1 MKAVRYGRYGAA
13 EVLELAE
20 VPDPEP
26 GPGEVLVE
34 VHAASVNPV
43 DWKIRSGLLRGLFE
57 VRFPVIPG
65 RDGAGVVAAAAGD
78 VAGIGAGDEVCF
90 IAGHGGQGSYAEKIV
105 LAAGSLAP
113 KAAGLSFA
121 EAAAFPLAGM
131 TAWAA
136 LVDAA
141 PVEPGMKVLIH
152 GGGGGVGGIAIQL
165 ARHLGAGTVAA
176 TCSAANVE
184 RVMALGADRAIAYDR
199 EDFADSI
206 ADQDLVFDTQGGEVH
221 RKSYPVLRKGGT
233 LVWITAGPV
242 EDLSRTLRR
251 HRRPGA
257 GQARSRRPA
266 PARRARRPGRG
277 PARGRSR
284 HGARRGRRRPPHQR
298 ERTRARQDRAEGP
311 VTAAGGRLPPA
322 AAGMG
327 DRTGAI
333 QAMIPGS

>member
-34 VHAASVNPV
+34 IHAASVNPV

-57 VRFPVIPG
+57 ARFPVIPG
-65 RDGAGVVAAAAGD
+65 RDGAGVVAAVTGD
-78 VAGIGAGDEVCF
+78 AAGIGAGDEVCF

-105 LAAGSLAP
+105 LAADGLALKP
-113 KAAGLSFA
+113 AGLSFA

-184 RVMALGADRAIAYDR
+184 RVTALGADRAIAYDR
-199 EDFADSI
+199 EDFADAV

-221 RKSYPVLRKGGT
+221 RKSYRVLRRGGT

-242 EDLSRTLRR
+242 EDLSARYGVIAVQARVRPDPDGLRR
-251 HRRPGA
+251 LA
-257 GQARSRRPA
+257 ELV
-266 PARRARRPGRG
+266 ARRRG
-277 PARGRSR
+277 PARCRPR
-284 HGARRGRRRPPHQR
+284 HGARRCRRSPSHQR
-298 ERTRARQDRAEGP
+298 ERTRARQDRAAGP
-311 VTAAGGRLPPA
+311 VR
-322 AAGMG
+322 
-327 DRTGAI
+327 GAR
-333 QAMIPGS
+333 

>member
-13 EVLELAE
+13 EILELAE

-43 DWKIRSGLLRGLFE
+43 DWKIRSGLLRGLFG
-57 VRFPVIPG
+57 VRFPAIPG
-65 RDGAGVVAAAAGD
+65 RDGAGVVAAVAGD
-78 VAGIGAGDEVCF
+78 VAGVGAGDEVCF

-105 LAAGSLAP
+105 LAADGLALKP
-113 KAAGLSFA
+113 AGLSFA

-141 PVEPGMKVLIH
+141 PVEPGMRVLIH

-199 EDFADSI
+199 EDFADAI
-206 ADQDLVFDTQGGEVH
+206 AGQDLVFDTQGGEVH
-221 RKSYPVLRKGGT
+221 RKSYQVLRKGGT

-242 EDLSRTLRR
+242 EDLSARYGVIAVQARVRPDPDGLRR
-251 HRRPGA
+251 LA
-257 GQARSRRPA
+257 GLV
-266 PARRARRPGRG
+266 
-277 PARGRSR
+277 ARGAIRPDL
-284 HGARRGRRRPPHQR
+284 GRVM
-298 ERTRARQDRAEGP
+298 ALADAAEAHRISESGHAQGKI
-311 VTAAGGRLPPA
+311 VLRV
-322 AAGMG
+322 
-327 DRTGAI
+327 R
-333 QAMIPGS
+333 

>member
-13 EVLELAE
+13 EVLELVE

-26 GPGEVLVE
+26 SPGEVLVE
-34 VHAASVNPV
+34 IHAASVNPV
-43 DWKIRSGLLRGLFE
+43 DWKIRSGLLSRLFE
-57 VRFPVIPG
+57 VRFPAIPG
-65 RDGAGVVAAAAGD
+65 RDGAGVVAAVAGD
-78 VAGIGAGDEVCF
+78 VASIGAGDEVCF

-105 LAAGSLAP
+105 LAADGLAP
-113 KAAGLSFA
+113 KPAGLSFA

-165 ARHLGAGTVAA
+165 ARHLGAGIVAA

-199 EDFADSI
+199 EDFADAI

-221 RKSYPVLRKGGT
+221 RKSYRVLRKGGT

-242 EDLSRTLRR
+242 EDLSARYGVTAVQARVRPDPDGLRR
-251 HRRPGA
+251 LA
-257 GQARSRRPA
+257 GLI
-266 PARRARRPGRG
+266 
-277 PARGRSR
+277 ARGAVRPEV
-284 HGARRGRRRPPHQR
+284 GRVM
-298 ERTRARQDRAEGP
+298 ALADAAEAHRISESGHAQGKI
-311 VTAAGGRLPPA
+311 VLRV
-322 AAGMG
+322 
-327 DRTGAI
+327 R
-333 QAMIPGS
+333 

>member
-13 EVLELAE
+13 EVLELVE

-34 VHAASVNPV
+34 IHAASVNPV
-43 DWKIRSGLLRGLFE
+43 DWKIRSGLLRGLFD
-57 VRFPVIPG
+57 VRFPAIPG
-65 RDGAGVVAAAAGD
+65 RDGAGVVTAVADD

-90 IAGHGGQGSYAEKIV
+90 IAGHGGQGSYAGKIV
-105 LAAGSLAP
+105 LAADSLAP
-113 KAAGLSFA
+113 KPAGLSFA

-199 EDFADSI
+199 EDFADAI

-221 RKSYPVLRKGGT
+221 RKSYRVLRKGGT

-242 EDLSRTLRR
+242 EDLSARYGVIAVQARVRPDPDGLRR
-251 HRRPGA
+251 LA
-257 GQARSRRPA
+257 GLI
-266 PARRARRPGRG
+266 
-277 PARGRSR
+277 ARGAVRPEV
-284 HGARRGRRRPPHQR
+284 GRVM
-298 ERTRARQDRAEGP
+298 ALADAAEAHRISESGHAQGKI
-311 VTAAGGRLPPA
+311 VLRV
-322 AAGMG
+322 
-327 DRTGAI
+327 R
-333 QAMIPGS
+333 